1 MYELNL
7 PTYDFRVKKEN
18 GQVVIF
24 DDIRK
29 KFIALTPEE
38 WVRQHIIH
46 FLMEQKHYPASL
58 MNVEVAMKINTMYRR
73 ADVVCYNSQANVLLV
88 VECKA
93 PQVKISQLVFEQIA
107 QYNTLLKSRYL
118 LVTNGLQHFICE
130 INHEEKSYKFLQE
143 IPDYND
149 LQIT

>member
-18 GQVVIF
+18 GQTSIF

-29 KFIALTPEE
+29 KFVALTPEE
-38 WVRQHIIH
+38 WVRQHVMH
-46 FLMEQKHYPASL
+46 FLIEQKHYPASL
-58 MNVEVAMKINTMYRR
+58 INVEVAMTINTMSRR
-73 ADVVCYNSQANVLLV
+73 ADMVCYDSKGNVLLV

-93 PQVKISQLVFEQIA
+93 PQVKISQTVFEQIA
-107 QYNTLLKSRYL
+107 QYNMMLKSRYL
-118 LVTNGLQHFICE
+118 LVTNGLQHFICK
-130 INHEEKSYKFLQE
+130 INHEEKSYKFLQD

-149 LQIT
+149 LQIE